1 MQKVLEDLEES
12 SANVFLL
19 EQQKNIT
26 YRYVHSW
33 VEQKAEVVTNRPFK
47 IYSIHTCCSM
57 ACAQLD
63 KHLIIALFVRQ
74 YSI

>member
-1 MQKVLEDLEES
+1 MQQVSEELEES
-12 SANVFLL
+12 SVKIFLL

-26 YRYVHSW
+26 YSYVHSW
-33 VEQKAEVVTNRPFK
+33 VEQKAEVVTNRLFK
-47 IYSIHTCCSM
+47 IYSIHTCYSM